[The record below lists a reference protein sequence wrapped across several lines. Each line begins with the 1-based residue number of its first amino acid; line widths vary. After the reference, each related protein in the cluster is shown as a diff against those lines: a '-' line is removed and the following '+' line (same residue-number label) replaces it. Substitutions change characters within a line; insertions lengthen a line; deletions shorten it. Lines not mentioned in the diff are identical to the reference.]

1 MEGKSSIWLGTP
13 AQSLVILFVTAVFLG
28 GCSRF
33 NPSLFVDEPYA
44 THVPYPN
51 APVFN
56 FGEYAAFADGV
67 ADKWD
72 SRVKLDSIARHT
84 PCDTVELTAGQQM
97 RFSYYRPR
105 LYWFGQRIEWEDI
118 VIFPDE
124 GMATASV
131 FTSLN
136 ASWDNPPIDWATLI
150 IDYNNALQMADES
163 GGAAYK
169 ASHLSCFQSVELREN
184 QWRIKFTED
193 DWGVS
198 ADVFRVCIDGLT
210 GEPCEWPA
218 DADPPS

>member
-1 MEGKSSIWLGTP
+1 MNSVCHVAFIV
-13 AQSLVILFVTAVFLG
+13 SLCLIACSLA
-28 GCSRF
+28 GCGRF

-44 THVPYPN
+44 THVPYPD

-56 FGEYAAFADGV
+56 FDEYVAFADSI

-72 SRVKLDSIARHT
+72 SQAKLDSIARHT
-84 PCDTVELTAGQQM
+84 RCDTVELTAGQQV

-105 LYWFGQRIEWEDI
+105 LYWFGQRIEWENI

-124 GMATASV
+124 GMATARV

-136 ASWDNPPIDWATLI
+136 TSWDNPPIDLATLV
-150 IDYNNALQMADES
+150 IDYNNALQTADES
-163 GGAAYK
+163 GGATYK
-169 ASHLSCFQSVELREN
+169 ASHASCFQSVELREN

-198 ADVFRVCIDGLT
+198 PDVFRVCIDAIT
-210 GEPCEWPA
+210 GEPCE
-218 DADPPS
+218 